1 MKTKFLRWPIAV
13 RVVLLIV
20 LLSLFFAFAAMA
32 QAEAQ
37 TEQEVIGPSAGTT
50 YTVQFGDTLAG
61 IAYAAYGVGEYYEPL
76 CSYNEL
82 SDCHTVRVGSQII
95 IPLLQ
100 DLGELPTVPETEA
113 TPQSQASA
121 LETPVATVATPTPE
135 PEPVATLTP
144 EPTPVDP
151 DPALSA
157 VPEEMRVHL
166 RTVIDGDT
174 LEGIAIEN
182 YNNETLAG
190 RLCAYNQLP
199 DCTILESGV
208 RIFTPVLD
216 ELLFGEPHMF
226 LTPAPTIPLETP
238 TAVPPAEIPA
248 ATPDISDTPSGS
260 GAENTPTPVSA
271 SVQIPVTP
279 ESIPSPLLGGSEG
292 ELTLS
297 QYIGLDA
304 RLEICAYLLEQTTV
318 PQVLSSNGPYTLFL
332 PSDSAWVATE
342 TELIQRLLTNEDTL
356 DSTLR
361 SYVVPGEFSFQ
372 DLSRLESVTS
382 LDGREWLIST
392 DSDGTLKVGEARI
405 NESTSEPVNG
415 TIHFLSLV
423 QP

>member
-20 LLSLFFAFAAMA
+20 LLSLFFAFAAFA
-32 QAEAQ
+32 HAEAQ
-37 TEQEVIGPSAGTT
+37 TEQEEIVPTAGTT

-82 SDCHTVRVGSQII
+82 PDCHTVRMGSQII

-100 DLGELPTVPETEA
+100 DLGELPTVPD
-113 TPQSQASA
+113 S
-121 LETPVATVATPTPE
+121 VATIQTPESAPETSVVTTTPEPKPVATPTPD
-135 PEPVATLTP
+135 L
-144 EPTPVDP
+144 TPVDP

-157 VPEEMRVHL
+157 VPEEMRAHM
-166 RTVIDGDT
+166 RTVIEGDK
-174 LEGIAIEN
+174 LEGIAKEI

-199 DCTILESGV
+199 DCSTLDPGV

-226 LTPAPTIPLETP
+226 LPPPPAVPVETP
-238 TAVPPAEIPA
+238 TAVPPVEIPA
-248 ATPDISDTPSGS
+248 ATLDVSDTPSDPS
-260 GAENTPTPVSA
+260 AENTPTPVPAAVQTPVA
-271 SVQIPVTP
+271 SV
-279 ESIPSPLLGGSEG
+279 SIPSPLLGGNDA
-292 ELTLS
+292 ELTLI

-304 RLEICAYLLEQTTV
+304 RLEICAYLLGQTTV

-342 TELIQRLLTNEDTL
+342 TELIQRLLTNENTL

-361 SYVVPGEFSFQ
+361 SYVVPGEFSYQ
-372 DLSRLESVTS
+372 DLSRLVSVTS
-382 LDGREWLIST
+382 LDGRVWLIST
-392 DSDGTLKVGEARI
+392 DTDGTLKIGDARI
-405 NESTSEPVNG
+405 NESNSEPVNG